1 MFRPL
6 SILKC
11 KIEPIWNPLALDI
24 HVIIQLVKQLLAG
37 MAGVTRNVNLDGQ
50 SDLQYNTYAVHTYN
64 VCMYVTNIF
73 IYVYIYMYT

>member
-1 MFRPL
+1 M
-6 SILKC
+6 
-11 KIEPIWNPLALDI
+11 ALDI

-64 VCMYVTNIF
+64 VRMYVTNIF
-73 IYVYIYMYT
+73 INIYSIFIYIYIYVYMICILIHIL